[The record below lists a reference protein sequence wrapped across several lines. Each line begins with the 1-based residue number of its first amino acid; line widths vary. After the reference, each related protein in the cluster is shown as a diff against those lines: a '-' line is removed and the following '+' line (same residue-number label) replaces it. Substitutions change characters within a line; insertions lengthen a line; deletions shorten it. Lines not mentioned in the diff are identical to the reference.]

1 VASALVLLNDVA
13 RGVDLVGKADHSAQA
28 AGVGRRGG
36 ADGAEDV
43 AGSVRVRI
51 VVRPLRAAEHGRL
64 VAPEQE
70 VGKPAALLHRVD
82 ALRHRHAG
90 DVVARQLVVD
100 AQSQAKGEL
109 GGHVEARDGGE
120 VVDLERRD
128 LAQLRHLGEQI
139 LAALRCQVRPS
150 AGRSARRSCRRSRS
164 RRCWDAFRE
173 LPGVRL
179 RAPAARPDG

>member
-1 VASALVLLNDVA
+1 VASALVLLDDVA

-70 VGKPAALLHRVD
+70 VGKPAALLHRVG
-82 ALRHRHAG
+82 AMRHLHAG
-90 DVVARQLVVD
+90 DVVARQLVD

-109 GGHVEARDGGE
+109 GGHVEARDG
-120 VVDLERRD
+120 
-128 LAQLRHLGEQI
+128 AKSSTSS
-139 LAALRCQVRPS
+139 AAISLSCGTWASRSSPRCDATVRPS
-150 AGRSARRSCRRSRS
+150 AGS
-164 RRCWDAFRE
+164 
-173 LPGVRL
+173 
-179 RAPAARPDG
+179 